1 MLEDFLTTWELF
13 QNAYLV
19 GWLSSVLLASIG
31 VIVVARNQIFL
42 SAAIAQA
49 STFGI
54 AIGMLL
60 GGVEALRMVGWLQS
74 DAFLS
79 AAAVVFAIM
88 ATLTTTLGQRVVRES
103 VEAMTGWIFLF
114 SSSVSI
120 LLLAHSPHGLEEIYR
135 LLSSSLI
142 GATRADA
149 WIFSTLAAS
158 TILGLIAYHRR
169 LLLVVLDPGLAVAMG
184 MRRWVWELLI
194 GTWLGVAVGLSMRSV
209 GMIYTFGCLVL
220 PALAAKHMCGEV
232 RAMLVMAPVVAVI
245 AALFGFILAN
255 HYDYPPAQMTAALL
269 CGWVVAAWAGRRLFA
284 LALFR

>member
-1 MLEDFLTTWELF
+1 MFEDFLTTWGLF

-19 GWLSSVLLASIG
+19 GWLSSVVLASIG

-49 STFGI
+49 STLGI
-54 AIGMLL
+54 ALGMLL
-60 GGVEALRMVGWLQS
+60 GGVVAFGWLRT

-79 AAAVVFAIM
+79 AAAVGFATL
-88 ATLTTTLGQRVVRES
+88 ATLTTTLGQQVVRES

-142 GATRADA
+142 GATRADVWLFA
-149 WIFSTLAAS
+149 TLAALS
-158 TILGLIAYHRR
+158 ILGLLAYHRR

-184 MRRWVWELLI
+184 MRRWVWELLV

-209 GMIYTFGCLVL
+209 GMIFTFGCLVL

-232 RAMLVMAPVVAVI
+232 RAMLVTAPGVAVL
-245 AALFGFILAN
+245 AAAFGFVLAN
-255 HYDYPPAQMTAALL
+255 HYDYPPAQMTTALL
-269 CGWVVAAWAGRRLFA
+269 CAWVVAAWGGKRLISLVFS
-284 LALFR
+284 R

>member
-1 MLEDFLTTWELF
+1 MLEDFLSTWELF

-19 GWLSSVLLASIG
+19 GWLSSVVLAPIG

-42 SAAIAQA
+42 SAAIAQS
-49 STFGI
+49 STLGI

-60 GGVEALRMVGWLQS
+60 GGFAALGMLGWLQS

-79 AAAVVFAIM
+79 AAAIGFATL
-88 ATLTTTLGQRVVRES
+88 ATLTTTLGQQAVRES

-142 GATRADA
+142 GATRADV
-149 WIFSTLAAS
+149 WIFATLAALS
-158 TILGLIAYHRR
+158 ILGLLAYHRR
-169 LLLVVLDPGLAVAMG
+169 LLLVVLDPSFAVAMG

-220 PALAAKHMCGEV
+220 PALAAKHMCHEV
-232 RAMLVMAPVVAVI
+232 RAMLVLAPVVAV
-245 AALFGFILAN
+245 ASALFGFVFAN
-255 HYDYPPAQMTAALL
+255 HYDYPPAQMTAAFL
-269 CGWVVAAWAGRRLFA
+269 CAWVVAAWAGKRLFS
-284 LALFR
+284 LALFG

>member
-1 MLEDFLTTWELF
+1 MLEDFLTTWGLF

-19 GWLSSVLLASIG
+19 GWLSSLLLAPIG

-49 STFGI
+49 STLGI
-54 AIGMLL
+54 AIGMSL
-60 GGVEALRMVGWLQS
+60 GGVEALAMGGWLQS

-79 AAAVVFAIM
+79 ASAVAFAVM
-88 ATLTTTLGQRVVRES
+88 ATLTTTLGQPIVLES
-103 VEAMTGWIFLF
+103 MEAMTGWIFLF

-142 GATRADA
+142 GATRADVWTFA
-149 WIFSTLAAS
+149 TLAALS
-158 TILGLIAYHRR
+158 LLGLLVYHRR
-169 LLLVVLDPGLAVAMG
+169 LLLVVLDPSLAVAMG
-184 MRRWVWELLI
+184 MRRWVWELLM
-194 GTWLGVAVGLSMRSV
+194 GTWLGIAVGLSMRSV

-220 PALAAKHMCGEV
+220 PALAAKQMCREV
-232 RAMLVMAPVVAVI
+232 RSMLVMAPMVALT
-245 AALFGFILAN
+245 AAAFGFAFAN

-269 CGWVVAAWAGRRLFA
+269 CAWVVVAWAGKRA
-284 LALFR
+284 LSLARFR